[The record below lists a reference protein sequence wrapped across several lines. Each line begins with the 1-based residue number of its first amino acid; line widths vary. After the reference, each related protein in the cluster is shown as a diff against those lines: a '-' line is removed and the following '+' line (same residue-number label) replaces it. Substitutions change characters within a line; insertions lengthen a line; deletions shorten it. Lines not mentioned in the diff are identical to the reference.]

1 MTSPVDAE
9 TAIGFYRTM
18 ARIAAT
24 DQRIQQ
30 GLAAGDL
37 QFQYYP
43 CG

>member
-1 MTSPVDAE
+1 MPSKVDTS
-9 TAIGFYRTM
+9 TAIDIYRTM

-37 QFQYYP
+37 Q
-43 CG
+43 C